1 MDVVALV
8 VVVLIIFALV
18 FSTGSGKTLKCEKC
32 GFCTD
37 DPLRAAGHVA
47 TENKHACKE
56 V

>member
-1 MDVVALV
+1 MDAVALV
-8 VVVLIIFALV
+8 IVLLIVFALV

-37 DPLRAAGHVA
+37 DPLRAEGHKV
-47 TENKHACKE
+47 TENAHKFKE